1 MGTIDI
7 MYLVIVGITFI
18 FGLLFAIKMFIKIRN
33 TIRNS
38 SIEEFKKRQQNNRNK
53 IKYGRHN

>member
-7 MYLVIVGITFI
+7 IYLIIVGITFI
-18 FGLLFAIKMFIKIRN
+18 FGLLFAIRMFIKIRN
-33 TIRNS
+33 N
-38 SIEEFKKRQQNNRNK
+38 SIEEFKQRQQNNRNK

>member
-33 TIRNS
+33 S

-53 IKYGRHN
+53 IKYVRHN